1 MNTIETLKTKFT
13 NLSLLIPLV
22 QNINISLLEKLH
34 KNINGPLY
42 LYIIGVSCDNEPM
55 KLFNCKLLINLNS
68 MFDNFFK
75 IRRLFIILLTLFSHD
90 LIARSWRVSQIPN
103 GSVNGCR
110 TCHNSSYRSLN
121 SFGLDVRSVVGRGST
136 ATFWTSI
143 LASKDSDGDGAS
155 NGQELGDVDGD
166 GVSTIPRSDVT
177 NPGDSNSKPK
187 KIDTDPP
194 LITING
200 DSELTLEAGANYTE
214 LGAKATDNEDGDL
227 SGSIIVTGEVNT
239 KIPGVFKIFYGL
251 KDSAGNEAVTITRTV
266 FVVDTTSPV
275 ITLVGEAI
283 VTVEVGNDYE
293 DPGVAANDSVDGDL
307 TSQIKVTGK
316 VHVNKLGE
324 YQLKYNVEDASGNA
338 AKELVRNVI
347 VVDSVSPIITL
358 KGEPEITIE
367 AGYVYSDQGAT
378 ATDAGDG
385 DLSEAIKI
393 TGEVD
398 SYNPGSY
405 EIRFDVEDSAGNEAL
420 TITRTVI
427 VVDTTHPVITLTGEV
442 MVKLVVGSNYE
453 DEGATATDSLDGDLT
468 PQIKVTGKVDVNK
481 VGEYL
486 IKYSVVDA
494 AGNSSAELT
503 RRIIVGDLIIDPI
516 RIKIYNTNPF
526 SFEFNSIKEKSYA
539 IEFSTDLKEWKE
551 INVIKG
557 TGAIVRFEDERDQVF
572 LQIYFRVRIID

>member
-1 MNTIETLKTKFT
+1 
-13 NLSLLIPLV
+13 
-22 QNINISLLEKLH
+22 
-34 KNINGPLY
+34 
-42 LYIIGVSCDNEPM
+42 M
-55 KLFNCKLLINLNS
+55 KLFNCKLLINLVI

-143 LASKDSDGDGAS
+143 LASKDSDGDGTS

-214 LGAKATDNEDGDL
+214 LGANATDNEDGDL
-227 SGSIIVTGEVNT
+227 SGSILVTGEVNT
-239 KIPGVFKIFYGL
+239 KIPGVYKIFYGL

-275 ITLVGEAI
+275 ITLVGEAV
-283 VTVEVGNDYE
+283 VTVEVGSDYE
-293 DPGVAANDSVDGDL
+293 DPGVAAKDSVDGDL
-307 TSQIKVTGK
+307 TSKVKVTGK
-316 VHVNKLGE
+316 VDVQKVGE
-324 YQLKYNVEDASGNA
+324 YQLKYNVADASGN
-338 AKELVRNVI
+338 K
-347 VVDSVSPIITL
+347 SV
-358 KGEPEITIE
+358 
-367 AGYVYSDQGAT
+367 
-378 ATDAGDG
+378 
-385 DLSEAIKI
+385 
-393 TGEVD
+393 
-398 SYNPGSY
+398 
-405 EIRFDVEDSAGNEAL
+405 
-420 TITRTVI
+420 
-427 VVDTTHPVITLTGEV
+427 
-442 MVKLVVGSNYE
+442 
-453 DEGATATDSLDGDLT
+453 
-468 PQIKVTGKVDVNK
+468 
-481 VGEYL
+481 
-486 IKYSVVDA
+486 
-494 AGNSSAELT
+494 ELT
-503 RRIIVGDLIIDPI
+503 RRVIVETVIIETM
-516 RIKIYNTNPF
+516 RIEKYNSVPF
-526 SFEFNSIKEKSYA
+526 WCTFKSKKEKSYA